1 MATSTSIIKDNS
13 IRKYKKKELRKFT
26 VFVLS
31 VFSLLLFLNILFFFL
46 KSDSSKSDLGESQNK
61 FIINNRKVMLDT
73 IFFCEKVVNNRPF
86 NKVSVVPVRQR
97 DVYCF
102 SKILILGGYQTDFAR
117 NWFKEGKRMVTQ
129 KRNLAPGDTIITS
142 RLNLDADASGNWSLD
157 LLLEDNTLLS
167 TADFQVR

>member
-97 DVYCF
+97 DIYCF
-102 SKILILGGYQTDFAR
+102 SKILKNELGAAAIKF